1 MPTSGP
7 AASKYSQTRRS
18 SRGGRKCTCT
28 SASPG
33 TPSARQKAGTSASSP
48 GGRRV
53 LTRRLNRTT
62 AHARQAAPAGTP
74 APAPDGD
81 GWAGPRSR
89 QRGAGNQPGFDQ
101 GEQSLAGALGR
112 PLVAAAQMHVR
123 PADGIEEQLG
133 GFRRVAAGW
142 CDRPVHVAVPEQ
154 AGERLAEVDAGL
166 VCWWASLARG
176 YLPR

>member
-33 TPSARQKAGTSASSP
+33 TPSAWQKAGTSASSP

-53 LTRRLNRTT
+53 LTRRLNRTA

-81 GWAGPRSR
+81 GWAGDGDGWTGPRSL

-101 GEQSLAGALGR
+101 GEQSLAGTFDR
-112 PLVAAAQMHVR
+112 PVVAAAQVHVR

-133 GFRRVAAGW
+133 RFGRVAAGRR
-142 CDRPVHVAVPEQ
+142 DRPVHDAVPEQ
-154 AGERLAEVDAGL
+154 AGERLAEVDAGCL
-166 VCWWASLARG
+166 GPVE
-176 YLPR
+176 